1 VNDVTSQN
9 HKLGEYVWVQYNFN
23 GVTLTVT
30 KMTDSYWA
38 PASNRYINEIVI
50 MNVYEQPTAVYNRWV
65 NNAI

>member
-1 VNDVTSQN
+1 
-9 HKLGEYVWVQYNFN
+9 VWVQYNFN
-23 GVTLTVT
+23 GITLTVT